1 MKKIIMFLMAA
12 FMLSVVPATAQELS
26 KSGKKAL
33 KAKVKEFNKEGWK
46 IFGSTSTLDYALE
59 RHMIKMQS
67 EDAIEVPGIAS
78 SFKSK
83 NVDKQMALNSAMTNY
98 ASMMDSEIKGKVVSD
113 MQGDGEFS
121 ETEFE
126 KFYAAFKR
134 SVQTTIKDELKE
146 SFSIIRDKGNGT
158 SEMQTFF
165 IVDKKAASQARVRAL
180 EQAGKESVAAQ
191 LYAKVV
197 QKFIQEKY
205 SAITSFAGA
214 CFM

>member
-26 KSGKKAL
+26 KSEKKAM
-33 KAKVKEFNKEGWK
+33 KAKLKEFNKEGWK
-46 IFGSTSTLDYALE
+46 IFGSTSTIDLALE
-59 RHMIKMQS
+59 RHMIKLQS

-83 NVDKQMALNSAMTNY
+83 NVGKQMALNSAMTNY

-197 QKFIQEKY
+197 QKFIEEK
-205 SAITSFAGA
+205 
-214 CFM
+214 

>member
-12 FMLSVVPATAQELS
+12 FMLSVVPATAQALS
-26 KSGKKAL
+26 KSEKKAM
-33 KAKVKEFNKEGWK
+33 KAKLKEFKKEGWK
-46 IFGSTSTLDYALE
+46 IFGSTSTIDLALE
-59 RHMIKMQS
+59 KHMLKLHS

-83 NVDKQMALNSAMTNY
+83 NVGKQMALNSAMTNY

-134 SVQTTIKDELKE
+134 SVQTTIKDEMKE
-146 SFSIIRDKGNGT
+146 SFSVIRDKGNGT

-165 IVDKKAASQARVRAL
+165 IVDKHAASQARVRAL

-197 QKFIQEKY
+197 QKFSQEK
-205 SAITSFAGA
+205 
-214 CFM
+214 

>member
-26 KSGKKAL
+26 KSEKKAM
-33 KAKVKEFNKEGWK
+33 KAKLKEFKKEGWK
-46 IFGSTSTLDYALE
+46 IFGSTSTIDLALE
-59 RHMIKMQS
+59 KHMIKLQS

-83 NVDKQMALNSAMTNY
+83 NVGKQMALNSAMTYY

-134 SVQTTIKDELKE
+134 SVQTNIKDELKE
-146 SFSIIRDKGNGT
+146 SFSIIRDKGDGT

-165 IVDKKAASQARVRAL
+165 VVDKKAASKARIRAL
-180 EQAGKESVAAQ
+180 DQAAKESVAAQ
-191 LYAKVV
+191 LYAKGIE
-197 QKFIQEKY
+197 KFIKE
-205 SAITSFAGA
+205 
-214 CFM
+214 

>member
-1 MKKIIMFLMAA
+1 MFLMAA
-12 FMLSVVPATAQELS
+12 FILSVVPASAQELS
-26 KSGKKAL
+26 KSEKKSM
-33 KAKVKEFNKEGWK
+33 KAKIKEFKKEGWK
-46 IFGSTSTLDYALE
+46 IFGSTSSIEFALE
-59 RHMIKMQS
+59 KHLLKLQS

-83 NVDKQMALNSAMTNY
+83 NVGKQMALNSAMTNY

-165 IVDKKAASQARVRAL
+165 IVDKHAASQARVRAL

-197 QKFIQEKY
+197 QKFIEEK
-205 SAITSFAGA
+205 
-214 CFM
+214 

>member
-1 MKKIIMFLMAA
+1 MFLMAA

-26 KSGKKAL
+26 KSEKKSM
-33 KAKVKEFNKEGWK
+33 KAKIKEFKKEGWK
-46 IFGSTSTLDYALE
+46 IFGSTSSIEFALE
-59 RHMIKMQS
+59 KHLLKLQS

-83 NVDKQMALNSAMTNY
+83 NVGKQMALNSAMTNY

-165 IVDKKAASQARVRAL
+165 IVDKHAASQARVRAL

-197 QKFIQEKY
+197 QKFIEEK
-205 SAITSFAGA
+205 
-214 CFM
+214 

>member
-12 FMLSVVPATAQELS
+12 FILSVVPASAQELS
-26 KSGKKAL
+26 KSEKKSM
-33 KAKVKEFNKEGWK
+33 KAKIKEFKKEGWK
-46 IFGSTSTLDYALE
+46 IFGSTSSIEFALE
-59 RHMIKMQS
+59 KHLLKLQS

-83 NVDKQMALNSAMTNY
+83 NVGKQMALNSAMTNY

-165 IVDKKAASQARVRAL
+165 IVDKHAASQARVRAL

-197 QKFIQEKY
+197 QKFIEEK
-205 SAITSFAGA
+205 
-214 CFM
+214 

>member
-1 MKKIIMFLMAA
+1 MFLMAA

-26 KSGKKAL
+26 KSAKKSL
-33 KAKVKEFNKEGWK
+33 KAKVKEFKKQGWQ
-46 IFGSTSTLDYALE
+46 IFGSTNTLDYALE
-59 RHMIKMQS
+59 RHMLKMES

-83 NVDKQMALNSAMTNY
+83 NVGKQMALNSAMTYY

-165 IVDKKAASQARVRAL
+165 IVDKHAASQARVRAL

-197 QKFIQEKY
+197 QKFIEEK
-205 SAITSFAGA
+205 
-214 CFM
+214 

>member
-12 FMLSVVPATAQELS
+12 FILSVVPASAQELS
-26 KSGKKAL
+26 KSEKKSM
-33 KAKVKEFNKEGWK
+33 KAKIKEFKKEGWK
-46 IFGSTSTLDYALE
+46 IFGSTSSIEFALE
-59 RHMIKMQS
+59 KHLLKLQS

-83 NVDKQMALNSAMTNY
+83 NVGKQMALNSAMTNY

-197 QKFIQEKY
+197 QKFIEEK
-205 SAITSFAGA
+205 
-214 CFM
+214 

>member
-1 MKKIIMFLMAA
+1 MFLMAA

-26 KSGKKAL
+26 KSEKKAM
-33 KAKVKEFNKEGWK
+33 KAKLKEFKKEGWK
-46 IFGSTSTLDYALE
+46 IFGSTSTIDLALE
-59 RHMIKMQS
+59 KHMLKLQS
-67 EDAIEVPGIAS
+67 DDAIEVPGTAS

-83 NVDKQMALNSAMTNY
+83 NVGKQMALNSAMTYY

-146 SFSIIRDKGNGT
+146 SFSIIRDKGNGI

-165 IVDKKAASQARVRAL
+165 LVDKVAASQARVRAL

-197 QKFIQEKY
+197 QKFIEEK
-205 SAITSFAGA
+205 
-214 CFM
+214 

>member
-1 MKKIIMFLMAA
+1 MFVMAA
-12 FMLSVVPATAQELS
+12 FMLSVIPATAQELS
-26 KSGKKAL
+26 KSEKKSL
-33 KAKVKEFNKEGWK
+33 KAKVKEFKKQGWQ
-46 IFGSTSTLDYALE
+46 IFGSTSTIDLALE
-59 RHMIKMQS
+59 KHMLKLQS
-67 EDAIEVPGIAS
+67 DDAIEVPGTAS

-83 NVDKQMALNSAMTNY
+83 NVGKQMALNSAMTYY

-165 IVDKKAASQARVRAL
+165 IVDKHAASQARVRAL

-197 QKFIQEKY
+197 QKFIEEK
-205 SAITSFAGA
+205 
-214 CFM
+214 

>member
-1 MKKIIMFLMAA
+1 MFLMAA

-26 KSGKKAL
+26 KSEKKSL
-33 KAKVKEFNKEGWK
+33 KAKVKEFKKEGWK
-46 IFGSTSTLDYALE
+46 IFGSTSTIDLALE
-59 RHMIKMQS
+59 KHMLKLQS
-67 EDAIEVPGIAS
+67 DDAIEVPGTAS

-83 NVDKQMALNSAMTNY
+83 NVGKQMALNSAMTYY

-165 IVDKKAASQARVRAL
+165 IVDKHAASQARVRAL

-197 QKFIQEKY
+197 QKFIEEK
-205 SAITSFAGA
+205 
-214 CFM
+214 

>member
-1 MKKIIMFLMAA
+1 MFLMAA
-12 FMLSVVPATAQELS
+12 FILSVVPASAQELS
-26 KSGKKAL
+26 KSEKKSM
-33 KAKVKEFNKEGWK
+33 KAKIKEFKKQGWQ
-46 IFGSTSTLDYALE
+46 IFGSTSTIDLALE
-59 RHMIKMQS
+59 KHMLKLQS
-67 EDAIEVPGIAS
+67 DDAIEVPGTAS

-83 NVDKQMALNSAMTNY
+83 NVGKQMALNSAMTYY

-165 IVDKKAASQARVRAL
+165 IVDKHAASQARVRAL

-197 QKFIQEKY
+197 QKFIEEK
-205 SAITSFAGA
+205 
-214 CFM
+214 

>member
-1 MKKIIMFLMAA
+1 MFLMAA

-26 KSGKKAL
+26 KSEKKSM
-33 KAKVKEFNKEGWK
+33 KAKIKEFKKQGWQ
-46 IFGSTSTLDYALE
+46 IFGSTSTIDLALE
-59 RHMIKMQS
+59 KHMLKMQS

-83 NVDKQMALNSAMTNY
+83 NVGKQMALNSAMTYY

-165 IVDKKAASQARVRAL
+165 IVDKHAASQARVRAL

-197 QKFIQEKY
+197 QKFIEEK
-205 SAITSFAGA
+205 
-214 CFM
+214 

>member
-1 MKKIIMFLMAA
+1 MFLMAA

-26 KSGKKAL
+26 KSEKKAL

-46 IFGSTSTLDYALE
+46 IFGSTSTIDLALE
-59 RHMIKMQS
+59 KHMLKLHS

-83 NVDKQMALNSAMTNY
+83 NVGKQMALNSAMTNY

-158 SEMQTFF
+158 YEMQSFY
-165 IVDKKAASQARVRAL
+165 IVDKKAASKARMRAI
-180 EQAGKESVAAQ
+180 EQAAKESVAAQ
-191 LYAKVV
+191 IYAKG
-197 QKFIQEKY
+197 IEKY
-205 SAITSFAGA
+205 LNE
-214 CFM
+214 

>member
-1 MKKIIMFLMAA
+1 MSMKKIIMFLMAA
-12 FMLSVVPATAQELS
+12 FMLSVIPATAQELS
-26 KSGKKAL
+26 KSEKKSM
-33 KAKVKEFNKEGWK
+33 KAKVKEYKKQGWQ
-46 IFGSTSTLDYALE
+46 IFGSTNTIDLALE
-59 RHMIKMQS
+59 KHMIKMQS
-67 EDAIEVPGIAS
+67 EDAIEVPGTAS

-83 NVDKQMALNSAMTNY
+83 NVGKQMALNSAMTYY

-158 SEMQTFF
+158 FEMQSFY
-165 IVDKKAASQARVRAL
+165 IVDKKAASKARMRAI
-180 EQAGKESVAAQ
+180 EQAAKESVAAQ
-191 LYAKVV
+191 IYAKG
-197 QKFIQEKY
+197 IEKY
-205 SAITSFAGA
+205 LNE
-214 CFM
+214 

>member
-1 MKKIIMFLMAA
+1 MKKIIMFVMAA
-12 FMLSVVPATAQELS
+12 FMLSVIPATAQELS
-26 KSGKKAL
+26 KSEKKSL
-33 KAKVKEFNKEGWK
+33 KAKVKELKKQGWQ
-46 IFGSTSTLDYALE
+46 IFGSTSTIDLALE
-59 RHMIKMQS
+59 KHMLKLHS
-67 EDAIEVPGIAS
+67 DDAIEVPGTAS

-83 NVDKQMALNSAMTNY
+83 NVGKQMALNSAMTYY

-121 ETEFE
+121 ESEFE

-146 SFSIIRDKGNGT
+146 SFSIIRDKGNGI

-165 IVDKKAASQARVRAL
+165 LVDKVAASQARVRAL

-197 QKFIQEKY
+197 QKFVEEK
-205 SAITSFAGA
+205 
-214 CFM
+214 

>member
-1 MKKIIMFLMAA
+1 MFLMAA

-26 KSGKKAL
+26 KSEKKSL

-83 NVDKQMALNSAMTNY
+83 NVGKQMALNSAMTNY

-158 SEMQTFF
+158 SEMQT
-165 IVDKKAASQARVRAL
+165 VGSGDEHCASQARGRAL

-197 QKFIQEKY
+197 QKFIEEK
-205 SAITSFAGA
+205 
-214 CFM
+214 

>member
-1 MKKIIMFLMAA
+1 MFLMAA

-26 KSGKKAL
+26 KSEKKSM
-33 KAKVKEFNKEGWK
+33 KAKIKEFKKQGWQ
-46 IFGSTSTLDYALE
+46 IFGSTSTIDLALE
-59 RHMIKMQS
+59 KHMLKMQS

-83 NVDKQMALNSAMTNY
+83 NVGKQMALNSAMTNY

-134 SVQTTIKDELKE
+134 SVETTIKDELKE

-165 IVDKKAASQARVRAL
+165 IVDKHAASQARVRAL

-197 QKFIQEKY
+197 QKFIEEK
-205 SAITSFAGA
+205 
-214 CFM
+214 

>member
-1 MKKIIMFLMAA
+1 MFLMAA

-26 KSGKKAL
+26 KSEKKAL
-33 KAKVKEFNKEGWK
+33 NAKVKEFKKEGWK
-46 IFGSTSTLDYALE
+46 IFGSTSTIDLALE
-59 RHMIKMQS
+59 KHMLKLHS

-83 NVDKQMALNSAMTNY
+83 NVGKQMALNSAMTHY
-98 ASMMDSEIKGKVVSD
+98 ASMLDSEIKGKVVSD

-165 IVDKKAASQARVRAL
+165 IVDKHAASQARVRAL

-197 QKFIQEKY
+197 QKFIEEK
-205 SAITSFAGA
+205 
-214 CFM
+214 

>member
-26 KSGKKAL
+26 KSEKKAL
-33 KAKVKEFNKEGWK
+33 NAKVKEFKKEGWK
-46 IFGSTSTLDYALE
+46 IFGSTSTIDLALE
-59 RHMIKMQS
+59 KHMLKLHS

-83 NVDKQMALNSAMTNY
+83 NVGKQMALNSAMTNY

-134 SVQTTIKDELKE
+134 SVQTTIKDEMKE
-146 SFSIIRDKGNGT
+146 SFSVIRDKGNGT

-165 IVDKKAASQARVRAL
+165 IVDKHAASQARVRAL

-197 QKFIQEKY
+197 QKFIQEK
-205 SAITSFAGA
+205 
-214 CFM
+214 

>member
-26 KSGKKAL
+26 KSEKKSL
-33 KAKVKEFNKEGWK
+33 KAKVKEFKKQGWQ
-46 IFGSTSTLDYALE
+46 IFGSTSTIDLALE
-59 RHMIKMQS
+59 KHMLKLQS
-67 EDAIEVPGIAS
+67 DDAIEVPGTAS

-83 NVDKQMALNSAMTNY
+83 NVGKQMALNSAMTYY

-165 IVDKKAASQARVRAL
+165 IVDKHAASQARVRAL

-197 QKFIQEKY
+197 QKFIQEK
-205 SAITSFAGA
+205 
-214 CFM
+214 

>member
-83 NVDKQMALNSAMTNY
+83 NVGKQMALNSAMTNY

-126 KFYAAFKR
+126 KFSAAFKR

-165 IVDKKAASQARVRAL
+165 IVDKHAASQARVRAL

-197 QKFIQEKY
+197 QKFIEEK
-205 SAITSFAGA
+205 
-214 CFM
+214 

>member
-83 NVDKQMALNSAMTNY
+83 NVGKQMALNSAMTNY

-158 SEMQTFF
+158 NEMQTFF
-165 IVDKKAASQARVRAL
+165 IVDKHAASQARVRAL

-197 QKFIQEKY
+197 QKFIEEK
-205 SAITSFAGA
+205 
-214 CFM
+214 

>member
-1 MKKIIMFLMAA
+1 MFLMAA
-12 FMLSVVPATAQELS
+12 FILSVVPASAQELS
-26 KSGKKAL
+26 KSEKKSM
-33 KAKVKEFNKEGWK
+33 KAKIKEFKKEGWK
-46 IFGSTSTLDYALE
+46 IFGSTSSIEFALE
-59 RHMIKMQS
+59 KHLLKLQS

-83 NVDKQMALNSAMTNY
+83 NVGKQMALNSAMTNY

-165 IVDKKAASQARVRAL
+165 IVDKHAASQARVRAL

-197 QKFIQEKY
+197 QKFIQEK
-205 SAITSFAGA
+205 
-214 CFM
+214 

>member
-67 EDAIEVPGIAS
+67 DDAIEIPGIAS

-83 NVDKQMALNSAMTNY
+83 NVGKQMALNSAMTYY
-98 ASMMDSEIKGKVVSD
+98 ASSMDSEIKGKVVSD

-134 SVQTTIKDELKE
+134 SVESTIKDELKE

-165 IVDKKAASQARVRAL
+165 IVDKHAASQARVRAL

-197 QKFIQEKY
+197 QKFIEEK
-205 SAITSFAGA
+205 
-214 CFM
+214 

>member
-12 FMLSVVPATAQELS
+12 FMLSVIPATAQELS

-33 KAKVKEFNKEGWK
+33 KAKVKEFKKQGWQ
-46 IFGSTSTLDYALE
+46 IFGSTSTIDLALE
-59 RHMIKMQS
+59 KHMLKLQS
-67 EDAIEVPGIAS
+67 DDAIEVPGTAS

-83 NVDKQMALNSAMTNY
+83 NVGKQMALNSAMTNY

-197 QKFIQEKY
+197 QKFIEEK
-205 SAITSFAGA
+205 
-214 CFM
+214 

>member
-12 FMLSVVPATAQELS
+12 FMLSVIPATAQELS
-26 KSGKKAL
+26 KSEKKSM
-33 KAKVKEFNKEGWK
+33 KAKVKEFKKQGWQ
-46 IFGSTSTLDYALE
+46 IFGSTNTIDLALE
-59 RHMIKMQS
+59 KHMIKMQS
-67 EDAIEVPGIAS
+67 EDAIEVPGTAS

-83 NVDKQMALNSAMTNY
+83 NVGKQMALNSAMTYY

-158 SEMQTFF
+158 FEMQSFY
-165 IVDKKAASQARVRAL
+165 IVDKKAASKARMRAI
-180 EQAGKESVAAQ
+180 EQAAKESVAAQ
-191 LYAKVV
+191 IYAKG
-197 QKFIQEKY
+197 IEKY
-205 SAITSFAGA
+205 LNE
-214 CFM
+214 

>member
-1 MKKIIMFLMAA
+1 MFLMAA

-67 EDAIEVPGIAS
+67 DDAIEIPGIAS

-83 NVDKQMALNSAMTNY
+83 NVGKQMALNSAMTYY
-98 ASMMDSEIKGKVVSD
+98 ASSMDSEITGKVVSD

-134 SVQTTIKDELKE
+134 SVESTIKDELKE
-146 SFSIIRDKGNGT
+146 SFSIIRDKGNGI

-165 IVDKKAASQARVRAL
+165 IVDKNAASKARVRAL
-180 EQAGKESVAAQ
+180 EQAAKESEAAEK
-191 LYAKVV
+191 YAKG
-197 QKFIQEKY
+197 IEKY
-205 SAITSFAGA
+205 INE
-214 CFM
+214 

>member
-1 MKKIIMFLMAA
+1 MKKIIMFLMAE
-12 FMLSVVPATAQELS
+12 FMLSVDTAAAQELR
-26 KSGKKAL
+26 KSATMSI
-33 KAKVKEFNKEGWK
+33 KAKVKEFEKEGWQ
-46 IFGSTSTLDYALE
+46 IFGSTSTIDLALE
-59 RHMIKMQS
+59 KHMLKLQS
-67 EDAIEVPGIAS
+67 DDAIEVPGTAS

-83 NVDKQMALNSAMTNY
+83 NVGKQMALNSAMTYY

-165 IVDKKAASQARVRAL
+165 IVDKHAASQARVRAL

-197 QKFIQEKY
+197 QKFIEEK
-205 SAITSFAGA
+205 
-214 CFM
+214 

>member
-1 MKKIIMFLMAA
+1 MFLMAA

-67 EDAIEVPGIAS
+67 DDAIEVPGTAS

-83 NVDKQMALNSAMTNY
+83 NVGKQMALNSAMTYY

-197 QKFIQEKY
+197 QKFIEEK
-205 SAITSFAGA
+205 
-214 CFM
+214 

>member
-26 KSGKKAL
+26 KSEKKSM
-33 KAKVKEFNKEGWK
+33 KAKVKEYKKQGWQ
-46 IFGSTSTLDYALE
+46 IFGSTNTIDLALE
-59 RHMIKMQS
+59 KHMIKMQS
-67 EDAIEVPGIAS
+67 EDAIEVPGTAS

-83 NVDKQMALNSAMTNY
+83 NVGKQMALNSAMTYY

-121 ETEFE
+121 ESEFE

-158 SEMQTFF
+158 YEMQSFY
-165 IVDKKAASQARVRAL
+165 IVDKKAASKARMRAI
-180 EQAGKESVAAQ
+180 EQAAKESVAAQ
-191 LYAKVV
+191 IYAKG
-197 QKFIQEKY
+197 IEKY
-205 SAITSFAGA
+205 LNE
-214 CFM
+214 

>member
-1 MKKIIMFLMAA
+1 MKKIIMILMAA
-12 FMLSVVPATAQELS
+12 FMLSVIPATAQELS
-26 KSGKKAL
+26 KSEKKSM
-33 KAKVKEFNKEGWK
+33 KAKVKEYKKQGWQ
-46 IFGSTSTLDYALE
+46 IFGSTNTIDLALE
-59 RHMIKMQS
+59 KHMIKMQS
-67 EDAIEVPGIAS
+67 EDAIEVPGTAS

-83 NVDKQMALNSAMTNY
+83 NVGKQMALNSAMTYY

-158 SEMQTFF
+158 YEMQSFY
-165 IVDKKAASQARVRAL
+165 IVDKKAASKARMRAI
-180 EQAGKESVAAQ
+180 EQAAKESVAAQ
-191 LYAKVV
+191 IYAKG
-197 QKFIQEKY
+197 IEKY
-205 SAITSFAGA
+205 LNE
-214 CFM
+214 

>member
-1 MKKIIMFLMAA
+1 MSMKKIIMFLMAA
-12 FMLSVVPATAQELS
+12 FMLSVIPATAQELS
-26 KSGKKAL
+26 KSEKKSM
-33 KAKVKEFNKEGWK
+33 KAKVKEYKKQGWQ
-46 IFGSTSTLDYALE
+46 IFGSTNTIDLALE
-59 RHMIKMQS
+59 KHMIKMQS
-67 EDAIEVPGIAS
+67 EDAIEVPGTAS

-83 NVDKQMALNSAMTNY
+83 NVGKQMALNSAMTYY

-158 SEMQTFF
+158 YEMQSFY
-165 IVDKKAASQARVRAL
+165 IVDKKAASKARMRAI
-180 EQAGKESVAAQ
+180 EQAAKESVAAQ
-191 LYAKVV
+191 IYAKG
-197 QKFIQEKY
+197 IEKY
-205 SAITSFAGA
+205 LNE
-214 CFM
+214 

>member
-1 MKKIIMFLMAA
+1 MFLMAA
-12 FMLSVVPATAQELS
+12 FMLSVFPATAQELS
-26 KSGKKAL
+26 KSEKKSM
-33 KAKVKEFNKEGWK
+33 KAKVKEYKKQGWQ
-46 IFGSTSTLDYALE
+46 IFGSTNTIDLALE
-59 RHMIKMQS
+59 KHMIKMQS
-67 EDAIEVPGIAS
+67 EDAIEVPGTAS

-83 NVDKQMALNSAMTNY
+83 NVGKQMALNSAMTYY

-165 IVDKKAASQARVRAL
+165 IVDKHAASQARVRAL

-197 QKFIQEKY
+197 QKFIEEK
-205 SAITSFAGA
+205 
-214 CFM
+214 

>member
-1 MKKIIMFLMAA
+1 MFLMAA

-26 KSGKKAL
+26 KSAKKSL
-33 KAKVKEFNKEGWK
+33 KAKVKEFKKQGWQ
-46 IFGSTSTLDYALE
+46 IFGSTNTLDYALE
-59 RHMIKMQS
+59 RHMLKMVS

-83 NVDKQMALNSAMTNY
+83 NVGKQMALNSAITNY
-98 ASMMDSEIKGKVVSD
+98 ASMMDSEIKGKIVSD

-146 SFSIIRDKGNGT
+146 SFSVMRDKGNGT
-158 SEMQTFF
+158 YEMQSFF
-165 IVDKKAASQARVRAL
+165 IVNKTAASQARVRAL

-197 QKFIQEKY
+197 QKFIEEK
-205 SAITSFAGA
+205 
-214 CFM
+214 

>member
-1 MKKIIMFLMAA
+1 MFLMAA

-26 KSGKKAL
+26 KSEKKSL
-33 KAKVKEFNKEGWK
+33 KAKVKEFKKQGWQ
-46 IFGSTSTLDYALE
+46 IFGSTSTIDLALE
-59 RHMIKMQS
+59 KHMLKLQS

-83 NVDKQMALNSAMTNY
+83 NVGKQMALNSAMTYY
-98 ASMMDSEIKGKVVSD
+98 ASTMDSEIKGKVVSD

-165 IVDKKAASQARVRAL
+165 IVDKHAASQARVRAL

-197 QKFIQEKY
+197 QKFIEEK
-205 SAITSFAGA
+205 
-214 CFM
+214 

>member
-12 FMLSVVPATAQELS
+12 FILSVVPATAQELS

-83 NVDKQMALNSAMTNY
+83 NVGKQMALNSAMTNY

-165 IVDKKAASQARVRAL
+165 VVDKHAASQARVRAL

-197 QKFIQEKY
+197 QKFIEEK
-205 SAITSFAGA
+205 
-214 CFM
+214 

>member
-1 MKKIIMFLMAA
+1 MFLMAA

-83 NVDKQMALNSAMTNY
+83 NVGKQMALNSAMTYY

-165 IVDKKAASQARVRAL
+165 IVDKHAASQARVRAL

-197 QKFIQEKY
+197 QKFIEEK
-205 SAITSFAGA
+205 
-214 CFM
+214 